1 MKAYQNVYEQQVKF
15 RQLPYNAE
23 ETVKLQK
30 SILYVK
36 YITWLKDNG
45 VLMDSRVRYPTY
57 FGQANKGMIGISATK
72 AIEKKR
78 AIISVPYN
86 LLITVDKAKE
96 NK

>member
-1 MKAYQNVYEQQVKF
+1 
-15 RQLPYNAE
+15 
-23 ETVKLQK
+23 
-30 SILYVK
+30 
-36 YITWLKDNG
+36 
-45 VLMDSRVRYPTY
+45 MDSRVRYPTY